1 MDFMNEIKGA
11 DFIVNSIFDKITESK
26 KSESSRLISVWEKIL
41 KKINGCGQNLYE
53 NTSLVDIKN
62 NILLVEATH
71 NGWIQTMQMNSKF
84 ILNGLNM
91 FVPDL
96 KIRSLAFRLKGSD
109 AKLCEINYDERLKIE
124 RQKEFKKNSREEKI
138 LEKYETKENK
148 KETEKSYTLPDELLK
163 KFENMKKDSKN

>member
-1 MDFMNEIKGA
+1 MVFMNEIKGA
-11 DFIVNSIFDKITESK
+11 DFVVNSIFDKLTESK

-109 AKLCEINYDERLKIE
+109 AKLYEINYDERLKIE
-124 RQKEFKKNSREEKI
+124 RQKEFEKFSQEE
-138 LEKYETKENK
+138 EYETKGNK
-148 KETEKSYTLPDELLK
+148 KETENSYTLPDELLK
-163 KFENMKKDSKN
+163 KFENMKKNSKV